1 MARLTTQRAGMAMGV
16 SAYAMW
22 GLLPA
27 YLKLLRPLPPV
38 DILSHRIIWSLLLL
52 AIVAVVMRR
61 GADLLRVVRSPRL
74 LATLT
79 ASALLIC
86 ANWLLYV
93 YAINSDHVLQASI
106 GYFINPLVNVVLGV
120 IVLRERLGRVE
131 VAAVLL
137 AATGVAALTI
147 YQHAVPLLS
156 LALALTFGLYGLV
169 RKMAPV
175 DALEGLL
182 VETALLGP
190 LALAWLLSPAG
201 AGLPAAGPSLLL
213 VASSGLVTA
222 APLLLFA
229 GAAKRIRYADLG
241 LLQYLA
247 PSLQL
252 LLAVAMFHEPLLPIH
267 LVTFA
272 FIWSGLALYASA
284 SWRRARAVAAPE

>member
-1 MARLTTQRAGMAMGV
+1 
-16 SAYAMW
+16 
-22 GLLPA
+22 
-27 YLKLLRPLPPV
+27 
-38 DILSHRIIWSLLLL
+38 
-52 AIVAVVMRR
+52 
-61 GADLLRVVRSPRL
+61 
-74 LATLT
+74 
-79 ASALLIC
+79 
-86 ANWLLYV
+86 
-93 YAINSDHVLQASI
+93 
-106 GYFINPLVNVVLGV
+106 
-120 IVLRERLGRVE
+120 
-131 VAAVLL
+131 
-137 AATGVAALTI
+137 
-147 YQHAVPLLS
+147 
-156 LALALTFGLYGLV
+156 
-169 RKMAPV
+169 MAPV

-201 AGLPAAGPSLLL
+201 AGLPTAGPSLLL